1 MTEKARRPDGEEQR
15 EERLPAEWPHELAS
29 ERDLSAPA
37 RDAMGTP
44 ESADSA
50 EENNTVDAS
59 TAKQGAGAS
68 ERARTRRVSRKTVIA
83 QTGATE
89 SPATEVTETAD
100 VAALSA
106 FEADR
111 IELEAQGFS
120 PEEAE
125 RLIEVSK
132 RLETSAEALA
142 SQAEMK
148 RLRFAQWLFER
159 GRLDEFSV

>member
-15 EERLPAEWPHELAS
+15 NERLPAEWSHKLAS
-29 ERDLSAPA
+29 ERDLTAPA
-37 RDAMGTP
+37 RDAKDTP
-44 ESADSA
+44 ASAESAK
-50 EENNTVDAS
+50 ENNTVDAPS
-59 TAKQGAGAS
+59 AKPVAGTS
-68 ERARTRRVSRKTVIA
+68 ERARTRRASRKTVIA
-83 QTGATE
+83 QTSATE
-89 SPATEVTETAD
+89 SPAIEAAETAD
-100 VAALSA
+100 VATLSA
-106 FEADR
+106 VEADR

-125 RLIEVSK
+125 RLTEVSK